1 MACIQPLW
9 HHSSTPSISLH
20 LHADFPVRNEGAS
33 GVVWGSERVRW
44 GQAECCMG
52 RDAEESWYEH
62 IHGINGRSFTASD
75 VFILQL
81 GKLYP
86 KLSPDS
92 SLSSLLRHPLAS
104 PFFLTSPDIPPPGS
118 LSRATAEPTVSM
130 LSWSPTETDGPP
142 SKIWFSVKTDDVTR
156 TPRRNE
162 KLYYLHN

>member
-1 MACIQPLW
+1 MACIQPFW

-33 GVVWGSERVRW
+33 GVVWGSGRVRW

-92 SLSSLLRHPLAS
+92 SPFLSLEAPSCKPFASHSSRYSSSRKPLS
-104 PFFLTSPDIPPPGS
+104 HY
-118 LSRATAEPTVSM
+118 SRTHSSYVVM
-130 LSWSPTETDGPP
+130 
-142 SKIWFSVKTDDVTR
+142 VTHR
-156 TPRRNE
+156 DRWTPIQG
-162 KLYYLHN
+162 LVQCQD